1 MKPQR
6 ASWLGNVL
14 VITLSGGALISLIVA
29 FLPQP
34 EKNPAPVTQRS
45 FGLDDK
51 DILLY
56 MEAIAKIRENAS
68 FLKADTTREQ
78 IVDESV
84 RYYLFQK
91 DPSSDYLSSEEYR
104 KFKSAQDDRYVGIG
118 MEIKRERDGRILCVP
133 YAGGPAAQAGIAVG
147 DELKTI
153 DSIPVRGKSVF
164 AVASIARG
172 KPGTEVDFVVSTK
185 DGREKPVKVRRSS
198 VTLDS
203 VSLLQLGETR
213 VIKISSFTRD
223 TKEKLRRAL
232 RSWASGQPIVIDL
245 RGNAGGDL
253 HAAIDSAMLF
263 LAKGKRIV
271 SIETRNRPKS
281 YDSNV
286 AAENEISAVYLW
298 QDEATAS
305 AAEVFI
311 AALTENGR
319 AVSIGKRTF
328 GKGTMQDIIEL
339 SDGSAIVLTTGR
351 LETPRGHSYD
361 GDGLAPTHTISGDTT
376 VYVAKVEELTG
387 ATSNPRRSK

>member
-1 MKPQR
+1 MKTQR
-6 ASWLGNVL
+6 ASRLSNVL
-14 VITLSGGALISLIVA
+14 VVILSGAAVISLIAA
-29 FLPQP
+29 FLSQHQ
-34 EKNPAPVTQRS
+34 KNPAPVAQRS

-78 IVDESV
+78 IVEESI
-84 RYYLFQK
+84 RYYLSQK
-91 DPSSDYLSSEEYR
+91 DPASDYLNREEYR
-104 KFKSAQDDRYVGIG
+104 KFKSAQDDRYVGTG
-118 MEIKRERDGRILCVP
+118 MEIKKERDGRILCVP
-133 YAGGPAAQAGIAVG
+133 YAGGPAAEAGIAVG

-153 DSIPVRGKSVF
+153 DDIPVRGKSVL

-172 KPGTEVDFVVSTK
+172 KAGTQVDFVVLTK
-185 DGREKPVKVRRSS
+185 NGVEKQVKVKRSA

-203 VSLLQLGETR
+203 VSLVQLGETR

-223 TKEKLRRAL
+223 TKEKLRRVL
-232 RSWASGQPIVIDL
+232 QSWPSSQPIVIDL

-281 YDSNV
+281 YDSNA
-286 AAENEISAVYLW
+286 AAENANSPLYLW

-311 AALTENGR
+311 AALSANGR

-351 LETPRGHSYD
+351 LKTPRGVSYD
-361 GDGLAPTHTISGDTT
+361 GDGLAPTHAISGDTT
-376 VYVAKVEELTG
+376 VYLAKVEELM
-387 ATSNPRRSK
+387 SLNKSRRSK

>member
-1 MKPQR
+1 MKTQR
-6 ASWLGNVL
+6 ASWPRNVL
-14 VITLSGGALISLIVA
+14 VIILSGAALISLIA
-29 FLPQP
+29 ALLSQHQ
-34 EKNPAPVTQRS
+34 KNPAPLGPRP

-78 IVDESV
+78 IVEESV
-84 RYYLFQK
+84 RSYLSEK
-91 DPSSDYLSSEEYR
+91 DPSSDYLSREEYR
-104 KFKSAQDDRYVGIG
+104 RFKSAQDDRYVGIG
-118 MEIKRERDGRILCVP
+118 MEIKKERDGRIFCVP

-153 DSIPVRGKSVF
+153 DGIPVRGKSIF
-164 AVASIARG
+164 ALASLARG
-172 KPGTEVDFVVSTK
+172 KPGTEVGFVVSTK
-185 DGREKPVKVRRSS
+185 NGVERKVKVRRSAI
-198 VTLDS
+198 TLDS
-203 VSLLQLGETR
+203 VSPLKLGETR

-223 TKEKLRRAL
+223 TRDKLRRML
-232 RSWASGQPIVIDL
+232 KSWANGQPIVIDL

-253 HAAIDSAMLF
+253 HAAIDCAMLF

-281 YDSNV
+281 YDSNA
-286 AAENEISAVYLW
+286 AAENESSAIYLW
-298 QDEATAS
+298 QDDATAS

-351 LETPRGHSYD
+351 LETPRGVSYD
-361 GDGLAPTHTISGDTT
+361 GDGLAPTHAISGGTT
-376 VYVAKVEELTG
+376 AYAAKVEELTG
-387 ATSNPRRSK
+387 ATSNLRRSK